1 MAKSKGWIKID
12 RSLAESDVWKAR
24 EPFDIRS
31 AWVDLLLMA
40 NFAPHDFIS
49 KGRTVHLEPGQ
60 LITSE
65 TILANRWRWSRGKVH
80 RALKQLSEQ
89 GMILVN
95 GTALGTT
102 LTIVKWDFF
111 QGSRTALRASDGTTD
126 GTTDGALYK
135 NVKNDKEG
143 KEAQTRKGGRRWKT
157 QAEKS
162 AAVRELAARLDRE
175 EREREQRANG

>member
-12 RSLAESDVWKAR
+12 RSLAESDIWTSR
-24 EPFDIRS
+24 EPFDIRA

-40 NFAPHDFIS
+40 NFTPHDFIS

-89 GMILVN
+89 GMIQVN

-111 QGSRTALRASDGTTD
+111 QGSRTTVRASDGTAD
-126 GTTDGALYK
+126 GTSDGALYK

-143 KEAQTRKGGRRWKT
+143 GYAQMRSGSRWKT
-157 QAEKS
+157 QEEKS
-162 AAVRELAARLDRE
+162 KAVRELIRRLDRE
-175 EREREQRANG
+175 EQEREQRANG